1 MGTQIMSK
9 IESSTLRQELAQ
21 FTGTETW
28 YRHPLNRYLL
38 YTEGVQFFAEKAG
51 CYWLLDIVATELF
64 RLQVAEPFLH
74 VKLIVDDGEADIV
87 VDDGDGS
94 AVFRR
99 HIQFTDAPPGDWRF
113 YLTDNV
119 VLLPSEY

>member
-1 MGTQIMSK
+1 MSK
-9 IESSTLRQELAQ
+9 IESRTLRQELGQ

-28 YRHPLNRYLL
+28 YRHPLNRNLL
-38 YTEGVQFFAEKAG
+38 YTEGVQFFAERAG
-51 CYWLLDIVATELF
+51 CYWFLDIAATELF
-64 RLQVAEPFLH
+64 RLQRTEPFL
-74 VKLIVDDGEADIV
+74 VITLAVDDGEADIV

-99 HIQFTDAPPGDWRF
+99 HIHFTDAPSGDWRF